1 MGIYIGDGKQYINQ
15 RKEMLMNFKFTKNL
29 YFQAQYNF
37 VDTKKA
43 TATGDSHS
51 NYNQLW
57 ALMYVR
63 F

>member
-1 MGIYIGDGKQYINQ
+1 MNSIYSAA
-15 RKEMLMNFKFTKNL
+15 LNFKFTKNL